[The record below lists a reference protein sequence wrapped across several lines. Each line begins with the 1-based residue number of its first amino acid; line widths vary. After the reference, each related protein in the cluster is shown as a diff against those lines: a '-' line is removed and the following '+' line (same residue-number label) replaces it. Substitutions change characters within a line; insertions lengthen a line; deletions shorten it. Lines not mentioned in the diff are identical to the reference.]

1 MFTSL
6 RVANSADVPGV
17 PRHGFYFKLE
27 YMYGD
32 ANGHADRIIGP
43 FPAERKDLVLEFA
56 NVCQG
61 MLDAYPEGKGGF
73 EGYEDVPKYEAYFN
87 EDFDPDEDD
96 PDQEVRDTVGAET
109 EYVPDGSGC
118 VASLTGFSCYYQ
130 DGIRPSPYP
139 VTLS

>member
-1 MFTSL
+1 MRTGSSARSPRSARTS
-6 RVANSADVPGV
+6 
-17 PRHGFYFKLE
+17 
-27 YMYGD
+27 
-32 ANGHADRIIGP
+32 
-43 FPAERKDLVLEFA
+43 
-56 NVCQG
+56 
-61 MLDAYPEGKGGF
+61 
-73 EGYEDVPKYEAYFN
+73 KYEAYFN